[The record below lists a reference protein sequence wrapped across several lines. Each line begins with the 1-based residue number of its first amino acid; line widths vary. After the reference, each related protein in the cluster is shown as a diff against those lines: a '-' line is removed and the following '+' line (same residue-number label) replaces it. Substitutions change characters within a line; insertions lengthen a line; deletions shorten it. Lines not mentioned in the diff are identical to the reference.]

1 MSNAVLI
8 DPHGLLLSGE
18 ELATEGELA
27 RILGISRAAL
37 HPVFQAARAQIRH
50 VHHKPGPCRYS
61 VSDARKAIGPHLPEL
76 EARTHLAAA
85 RQASEVAAA
94 EARRA
99 AKAAEHEA
107 HVTSR
112 EPPASSRGVR
122 SDAPRP
128 KSGGPEVIVRR
139 RLGAA

>member
-1 MSNAVLI
+1 MSDAVPI

-27 RILGISRAAL
+27 KILGISRAAMR
-37 HPVFQAARAQIRH
+37 PVFQATRGQIRH
-50 VHHKPGPCRYS
+50 VHHKPAPCRYS
-61 VSDARKAIGPHLPEL
+61 IADARKAIGPHLPEL
-76 EARTHLAAA
+76 ETRTRLAAE
-85 RQASEVAAA
+85 RQAAEVAAA
-94 EARRA
+94 QARRT
-99 AKAAEHEA
+99 AKAATHEA
-107 HVTSR
+107 HVASKQ
-112 EPPASSRGVR
+112 PPPSSRVVR